1 MIKQWT
7 IIQKW
12 VYFYMTSFGEN
23 FQIYLLQTAL
33 KKECGYGEQRVNDEK
48 NELTV
53 FGEFPWLAAIYYD
66 SNFIGGGS
74 ILAPTIV
81 LAAAHIIPTENQTAL
96 SIRAAEWD
104 LRSTVEP
111 YPYIASLVKA
121 VYLHG
126 EFKTD
131 DYNNDIALLELDREL
146 DFFKYAKP
154 VCLPRSHEFPIT
166 KPCLLVGW
174 DKTQVDRNENTSI
187 PVKVEVP
194 ILENSQCHEILKK
207 GNVAPGSFGCVERPL
222 RTSNIADMVASAL
235 FCPSEDH
242 PGQYYQLGVFTW
254 NLKNTNE
261 SVYSAYTNVLLVQS
275 WIHKKLE
282 SLSIDPN
289 YYMTS
294 FTAKYG
300 QRSSV
305 P

>member
-1 MIKQWT
+1 MMWP

-12 VYFYMTSFGEN
+12 VYFYMISLEGN
-23 FQIYLLQTAL
+23 FQKFLLQTAP
-33 KKECGYGEQRVNDEK
+33 KKECGYGEQSVNNVKSD
-48 NELTV
+48 LTV
-53 FGEFPWLAAIYYD
+53 FGEFPWLAAIYCD
-66 SNFIGGGS
+66 SSFIGGGS

-81 LAAAHIIPTENQTAL
+81 LAPAHIIPTQNQTTL

-104 LRSTVEP
+104 LGSTVEP

-121 VYLHG
+121 VYVHE

-174 DKTQVDRNENTSI
+174 DKTQVDRNENTSTPI
-187 PVKVEVP
+187 KVEVP
-194 ILENSQCHEILKK
+194 ILDKSQCNEIFRE
-207 GNVAPGSFGCVERPL
+207 GNVSPGSFGCVERPL
-222 RTSNIADMVASAL
+222 RTSNIADMVASSL

-254 NLKNTNE
+254 NLNNTQN
-261 SVYSAYTNVLLVQS
+261 SVYSAFTNVLLVKS

-294 FTAKYG
+294 YTAKYG